1 MVTTYFTLEHDEIMP
16 TKTEIAEFSN
26 MIDAL
31 VVKLKCTRLDA
42 ILEHCKESGLEIE
55 VASTLISPA
64 LKAKIREEAQEN
76 NMLKKQSK
84 LPI

>member
-1 MVTTYFTLEHDEIMP
+1 MP
-16 TKTEIAEFSN
+16 TKTEILEFSN
-26 MIDAL
+26 MIVELATQ
-31 VVKLKCTRLDA
+31 LKCTHLDA
-42 ILEHCKESGLEIE
+42 ILEHCKDSGLEIE